1 VSNDVVGL
9 SKEMNEKLAAIE
21 KSLAALEHGV
31 ASGTAG
37 IGGGAEPEQQ
47 AAPRCRAAG
56 KDGSVKETVKS

>member
-31 ASGTAG
+31 ASSTAG
-37 IGGGAEPEQQ
+37 IEEERKLSSKLLHVAEQQ
-47 AAPRCRAAG
+47 EKTAA
-56 KDGSVKETVKS
+56 